1 MFDTTGSALAK
12 PKSGQILPEV
22 AKALADQAV
31 STKEN
36 PAIQMDARDSFAV
49 TALSDQRRL
58 MSSY

>member
-1 MFDTTGSALAK
+1 VFDTTGSALAK
-12 PKSGQILPEV
+12 PTSGQILPEV
-22 AKALADQAV
+22 AKALADRAV